1 MAPNSAFRDF
11 TGGIGSRP
19 RPGKLVLAAMKSC
32 MPPWNSMKFML

>member
-19 RPGKLVLAAMKSC
+19 RPGNLVLAAMKSC
-32 MPPWNSMKFML
+32 MPPWKSMKFML